1 LKRAFPQKIKSVS
14 LPIATSEASS
24 EGMPLESESLRPS
37 SASANTP
44 RIADAPRQ
52 TAQETNRRV
61 RTSAAMIGL
70 AISMGASSLLLPKQG
85 EKAMASEPVA
95 SDPQVTT
102 ATGSSTSEV
111 ALSSSPEVE
120 PSVSIQSGA
129 LGLTTLSGTSVIGG
143 QQVVQVGQ
151 KIDLIAP
158 ETGINPVDVAKTSP
172 IVAARLKAAGIGKQ
186 ESQGELAPSAITLAE
201 NADDLL
207 KAEQN
212 QSLDRLKQK
221 REELKESLTQL
232 RLENQATT
240 EPNEASRVLNFVTP
254 QQIANSYEGIAYYPL
269 VEAVPT
275 ENANPAEAAPTETA
289 AHRLSIP
296 QSNPLE
302 LEEVPAAAQPS
313 FNPEIPATSALL
325 SPSSEAINPSWQ
337 SSVVTASSTK
347 PSLSNAF
354 GAQGRVYQV
363 KPGDTVESIARR
375 HGLTRSELVDANQL
389 SNPNDLS
396 VSQVLRI
403 PQVEFNPTA
412 PQIVM
417 LQPETQ
423 PELLEAVVEDSS
435 RLSVADEPES
445 LNPLPIQQLA
455 QPESVEAATV
465 MPQVM
470 PSPSAES
477 LNIEIQNLREKYQAP
492 ESQATAQPVPLMAM
506 EVASAS
512 EPQVGTLPRAVEY
525 RVNRGDTLDAIARR
539 YGISRSELIRANRIS
554 NPNLIEVNQVL
565 QIPNTNVS
573 SSTVMTIPSL
583 NFNRAEEVAAAEP
596 VVVFNSASSNSQ
608 RPFEASPVR
617 TVASTP
623 RSESA
628 IASVGE
634 GNAPV
639 SYVDGLMNEINQMR
653 EKYQGPATQQP
664 NQASTPAPSVVAPG
678 PGAASLSTNQPTNP
692 EFSPNRYTDA
702 LQADVQRLQG
712 NPQSQSPQQPVAT
725 ALAPTREAAR
735 ANSQQV
741 AVAPNRP
748 EAYNPSLQIP
758 YGRVVS
764 PDLPP
769 LAPAERYL
777 PEGAPTFDG
786 YVWPAKGVFTSG
798 YGWRWGRM
806 HRGIDIAGP
815 VGTPI
820 VAAAPGVVDF
830 AGWNSGGYGN
840 LVDIRHPDGSLTRYA
855 HNNRLMVRTG
865 QRVEQGQQIAEMG
878 STGYSTGPH
887 LHFEV
892 HPSGQGAVNPMAFLP
907 R

>member
-1 LKRAFPQKIKSVS
+1 MKRAFPQKIKSVS

-24 EGMPLESESLRPS
+24 EGMPSESESLRLS

-70 AISMGASSLLLPKQG
+70 AISMGASSLLLPKHG

-95 SDPQVTT
+95 NDPQMTT
-102 ATGSSTSEV
+102 ATGSSTSEA

-120 PSVSIQSGA
+120 PSISIQSGA
-129 LGLTTLSGTSVIGG
+129 LGLNTLSGASVLGG

-151 KIDLIAP
+151 KIDLIVP
-158 ETGINPVDVAKTSP
+158 ETGVNPVDVAKTSP

-186 ESQGELAPSAITLAE
+186 ESQELAPSATTLAE

-221 REELKESLTQL
+221 REELRESLTQL
-232 RLENQATT
+232 RLENQVTA
-240 EPNEASRVLNFVTP
+240 EPNEASRGLNFVTP
-254 QQIANSYEGIAYYPL
+254 QQIANSQEGIAYYPL

-275 ENANPAEAAPTETA
+275 ENANPALALPTETA
-289 AHRLSIP
+289 ANRLSVP
-296 QSNPLE
+296 QSNSLW
-302 LEEVPAAAQPS
+302 LEEVPAAASSS
-313 FNPEIPATSALL
+313 FNPALPTTPAVSQ
-325 SPSSEAINPSWQ
+325 PSSEAIKPSWQ
-337 SSVVTASSTK
+337 SSVVTASSAK
-347 PSLSNAF
+347 PTLPNAF
-354 GAQGRVYQV
+354 GDQARIYQV

-389 SNPNDLS
+389 SDPNDLS

-412 PQIVM
+412 SQLVT
-417 LQPETQ
+417 LQPEVV
-423 PELLEAVVEDSS
+423 EAVVEEPS

-445 LNPLPIQQLA
+445 VEALQTQQLA
-455 QPESVEAATV
+455 QPESVEAVTL

-477 LNIEIQNLREKYQAP
+477 LNVEIQNLREKYQAP
-492 ESQATAQPVPLMAM
+492 ENPVTAKPVPLVAM

-512 EPQVGTLPRAVEY
+512 EPQVGTLPNVVEY

-539 YGISRSELIRANRIS
+539 YGISRSELIQANGIR

-565 QIPNTNVS
+565 QIPNANVS
-573 SSTVMTIPSL
+573 SSTVVTIPSL
-583 NFNRAEEVAAAEP
+583 NFNRAEEVSVAAAEP

-608 RPFEASPVR
+608 RPFEATPVR

-623 RSESA
+623 NSESA

-634 GNAPV
+634 GSTPV

-653 EKYQGPATQQP
+653 EKYQSPATAQP
-664 NQASTPAPSVVAPG
+664 DRASAPSVVAPA
-678 PGAASLSTNQPTNP
+678 PGAASLSTNQATNP
-692 EFSPNRYTDA
+692 EFSPNRSTET
-702 LQADVQRLQG
+702 LQG
-712 NPQSQSPQQPVAT
+712 EVRRVQENAQSAQQQPVA
-725 ALAPTREAAR
+725 AAPAPTREAAR
-735 ANSQQV
+735 TNSQQV

-820 VAAAPGVVDF
+820 VAAASGVVDF

-865 QRVEQGQQIAEMG
+865 QRIEQGQQIAEMG

-892 HPSGQGAVNPMAFLP
+892 HPAGQGAVNPMAFLP